1 MLDASALLAYLNAEP
16 GSEQVE
22 ALVLDGSPIS
32 AVNLSEVIAKLARTG
47 MPEAVVHE
55 VLGLLKLRVVPFDE
69 EIAYRSAFLIQ
80 KTRTLG
86 LSLGDRAC
94 LALAQ
99 KLRLPAFTADR
110 VWNKV
115 DGGVDVRLIR

>member
-80 KTRTLG
+80 KTRTLE

-115 DGGVDVRLIR
+115 DCGVDVRLIR